1 MAKNEG
7 AKEAGTVPV
16 KAGEPGRPS
25 LFEDAW
31 PPFARLRQEMDRVF
45 DDFFG
50 RVPGWPFG
58 GRGVEI
64 EPARG
69 LGRVF
74 GAGAPAVDLAEE
86 DNRYVLT
93 AELPGL
99 DDKDVELSL
108 VDDVLTIKGE
118 KKDEREE
125 KGAGYHVSE
134 RRYGEFR
141 RSFRLPDDV
150 DADKIAASFKKGVL
164 TVELPKHPEA
174 AKKAKKIA
182 IKND

>member
-1 MAKNEG
+1 MAKESG
-7 AKEAGTVPV
+7 SKDAGKVPV
-16 KAGEPGRPS
+16 SREDKGHPS
-25 LFEDAW
+25 MVEEAW

-45 DDFFG
+45 DDFIG
-50 RVPGWPFG
+50 RMPGWPFG
-58 GRGVEI
+58 TRGFEI
-64 EPARG
+64 EPSRG
-69 LGRVF
+69 FGRIF
-74 GAGAPAVDLAEE
+74 GASAPAVDLAEE
-86 DNRYVLT
+86 DTRYVLT

-134 RRYGEFR
+134 RRFGEFR
-141 RSFRLPDDV
+141 RTFRLPEDV
-150 DADKIAASFKKGVL
+150 DAEKIAANFKKGVL

-174 AKKAKKIA
+174 AKKAKKIE
-182 IKND
+182 IKAD